1 MNNKIY
7 LLFLFVAPLLCL
19 MAWTGSLYMQRSNGV
34 DIKVAVTGYDPR
46 DLLSG
51 HYISYT
57 IDWDKTDCSQ
67 FPDGVCRA
75 DEFCDG
81 FFKERTFWGINR
93 QCRFY
98 VPEQYARS
106 LDTLFRNRNNEDMV
120 FEVIYSYSKGHKAI
134 AKQLLINGKDWHDF

>member
-19 MAWTGSLYMQRSNGV
+19 MVWTGSLYMQRSNGV

-57 IDWDKTDCSQ
+57 IDWEKTDCAQ
-67 FPDGVCRA
+67 FPDGVCHTDA
-75 DEFCDG
+75 FC
-81 FFKERTFWGINR
+81 KEMSWRGR